1 MNYSMPVLQLPDPCC
16 TQQESKQNFPIFSQ
30 ILQTL
35 VFDFIHLWQWTE
47 NTCIHRLRE
56 TVAQYICACPS
67 LSYERMIVFINS
79 VFGKYYANLCSYQWC
94 VPLLYKISFNH
105 FVSLPSTGLSLV
117 VGLVLYISNI
127 NDEMLNRTK
136 TNEAYFSYKYG
147 WSFAFA
153 AISFLLTE
161 VTSESQIVS
170 HILQEC
176 FKATVIFNHFLSN

>member
-1 MNYSMPVLQLPDPCC
+1 MPVLQLPDPCC

-79 VFGKYYANLCSYQWC
+79 VFGKYYANLCSYQ
-94 VPLLYKISFNH
+94 
-105 FVSLPSTGLSLV
+105 
-117 VGLVLYISNI
+117 
-127 NDEMLNRTK
+127 
-136 TNEAYFSYKYG
+136 
-147 WSFAFA
+147 
-153 AISFLLTE
+153 
-161 VTSESQIVS
+161 
-170 HILQEC
+170 
-176 FKATVIFNHFLSN
+176 